1 MVCYA
6 TDYINSLYVNAL
18 SLLIIYINE
27 AVCGVPLLSDL
38 PCRFHLLTNLLPF
51 LNPEEMS
58 FLQPLTS
65 PCKIAATPVVY
76 PPSWKLGGIPVQC

>member
-6 TDYINSLYVNAL
+6 TDYINYLYLKKL

-38 PCRFHLLTNLLPF
+38 PCRFHLLPF

-65 PCKIAATPVVY
+65 PCKIAATPVVC